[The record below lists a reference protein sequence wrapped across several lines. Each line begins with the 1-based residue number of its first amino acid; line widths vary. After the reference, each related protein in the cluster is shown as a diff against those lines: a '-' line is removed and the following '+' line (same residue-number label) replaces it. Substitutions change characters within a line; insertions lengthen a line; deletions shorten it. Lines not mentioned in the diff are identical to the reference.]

1 MLGRRKKFRVKGSER
16 LQAAFTRGRVAL
28 VPYLTAGYPTL
39 EGAYAV
45 GEAYVEAGADIVEIG
60 VPFSDPL
67 ADGPTIQDT
76 TTQALKNGADLEYCL
91 NLASHFAD
99 RAPVVFLVYYNNVF
113 ARGIERFLDEAARV
127 GVTGL
132 VIPDLPIDEALDFRE
147 MAADRGVAICPL
159 AAPTTDD
166 ERLDKIAEAA
176 SGFVYCVS
184 VAGVTGARETLPSG
198 AMEILRRAREKV
210 SVPVALGF
218 GISTTGAAV
227 EAGGAGADGVIIG
240 SKLMQLVTEEG
251 PEGAGAWLR
260 EMREAL
266 DSEARDGEVRDG
278 EARDREARARAESKN

>member
-1 MLGRRKKFRVKGSER
+1 MLTKRKKSRVKGSER
-16 LQAAFTRGRVAL
+16 LQMAFPEGRRVAL

-39 EGAYAV
+39 EGAYEV
-45 GEAYVEAGADIVEIG
+45 GETYIEAGADVVEIG

-76 TTQALKNGADLEYCL
+76 TTRALRNGADLDYCL
-91 NLASHFAD
+91 ELASHFAD
-99 RAPVVFLVYYNNVF
+99 RIPIVLSVYYNNVF
-113 ARGIERFLDEAARV
+113 ARGAKRFLDDAARA
-127 GVTGL
+127 GVSGL

-147 MAADRGVAICPL
+147 MAAERGMAICPL

-166 ERLDKIAEAA
+166 VRLARITEAA

-184 VAGVTGARETLPSG
+184 VAGVTGAREKLPPG
-198 AMEILRRAREKV
+198 AIELLRRVRAQV

-218 GISTTGAAV
+218 GISSAEAAV
-227 EAGGAGADGVIIG
+227 EAGAEADGVIIG

-260 EMREAL
+260 EVREAL
-266 DSEARDGEVRDG
+266 DSEARVGAG
-278 EARDREARARAESKN
+278 GNY